1 MIRALIIRRRG
12 IKTPHLG
19 LSLFILLAAAALEE
33 ALNIPDCKMALQKL
47 GLNQARLVGG
57 QIPPREIF
65 FFFFLGLI
73 LVFSTSQ
80 MNLQRTGI
88 HPPRALRSHLVFKA
102 ASKVIQK
109 SICLPPFWQR
119 PCFFAPSYP
128 AFVAFT

>member
-19 LSLFILLAAAALEE
+19 LSLFIFLAAAALEE
-33 ALNIPDCKMALQKL
+33 ALNIPDQDGSSMAGAEP
-47 GLNQARLVGG
+47 GLAGG
-57 QIPPREIF
+57 RTDTPTGDF
-65 FFFFLGLI
+65 FFSLGLI

-102 ASKVIQK
+102 ASKIIQK

-119 PCFFAPSYP
+119 PCFFTPSYP